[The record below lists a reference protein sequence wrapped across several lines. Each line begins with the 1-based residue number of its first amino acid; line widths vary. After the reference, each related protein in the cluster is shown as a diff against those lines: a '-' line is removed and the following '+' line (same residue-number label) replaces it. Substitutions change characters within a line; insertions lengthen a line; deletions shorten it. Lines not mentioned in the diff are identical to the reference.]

1 MYICHI
7 IFFVVYLGI
16 HMQLFFSCAMLNLS
30 SFTIHFAFLGLLV
43 VAYNCRLNLLEIV
56 KSNMTEHCSFLVHKI
71 F

>member
-1 MYICHI
+1 
-7 IFFVVYLGI
+7 
-16 HMQLFFSCAMLNLS
+16 MQLFFSCAMLNLS

-56 KSNMTEHCSFLVHKI
+56 KSNMSEHCSFLVHKI